1 MSVYDTATRLASEIR
16 VSKEY
21 KDFIKNMKEM
31 KKDKNM
37 EILLSEYKK
46 NQYNLQYATMNSKK
60 IDKKS
65 MKRMEDIQKKVKNN
79 ERIYNYLLAEQK
91 FNIMMDNI
99 NNIIAQTIT
108 DDYK

>member
-1 MSVYDTATRLASEIR
+1 
-16 VSKEY
+16 
-21 KDFIKNMKEM
+21 
-31 KKDKNM
+31 
-37 EILLSEYKK
+37 
-46 NQYNLQYATMNSKK
+46 MNSKK

>member
-1 MSVYDTATRLASEIR
+1 MSVYNTATKLASEIR
-16 VSKEY
+16 DSKEY

-37 EILLSEYKK
+37 ELLLAEYKK
-46 NQYNLQYATMNSKK
+46 NQYNLQYSTMNKK

-79 ERIYNYLLAEQK
+79 EKIYNYLLAEQK

-99 NNIIAQTIT
+99 NNIIAQTVT